1 MNFVSYDFDCRF
13 VYNTDRE
20 YVFFAVVD
28 KRYYQCITWR
38 HGVYTKVEGR
48 ENLSRVE
55 NKVKVLKICLEVRT
69 PLQKKQCY

>member
-1 MNFVSYDFDCRF
+1 MILTVNLYIILIVNMSSMLSWI
-13 VYNTDRE
+13 
-20 YVFFAVVD
+20 

-69 PLQKKQCY
+69 PLPKKLLLE